1 MRIVADDNGH
11 LFNDVTLR
19 SSGDDSMPETS
30 DRKDDHIRII
40 EEEDV
45 ETSGTGFADVEFVH
59 EALPEIHRDEIDTT
73 TTLFGHEL
81 AVPIV
86 IESMTGGH
94 PNTTKINRAL
104 AEAAQEVGVAMGVG
118 SQRAGIELDDEDL
131 LESYTVVRDAAPDAF
146 LYGNVGAAQLLEY
159 DVDDVETAV
168 EMIDADAMAI
178 HLNFL
183 QEAVQPEGD
192 VDAQGCLEAI
202 EHIASDLSVPIVVK
216 ETGNGISRETARRL
230 ADADVDAID
239 VAGQGGTTWSGIE
252 SYRAAAVGADRQEK
266 VGQLFRAWGVPTA
279 VSTIEAANEH
289 DCVIASGGVRSGL
302 DVAKAVALGA
312 RAGGLAKPFLR
323 PAGQGTEA
331 VVDFLET
338 LALELRT
345 AMFVTGSASV
355 EDLREAEYV
364 VLGRTQEYLTQRR
377 Q

>member
-1 MRIVADDNGH
+1 
-11 LFNDVTLR
+11 
-19 SSGDDSMPETS
+19 MPETS

-81 AVPIV
+81 SAPIV

-192 VDAQGCLEAI
+192 VDAAGCLEAI
-202 EHIASDLSVPIVVK
+202 ERVASDLSVPIVVK

-230 ADADVDAID
+230 ADAGVDAID

-279 VSTIEAANEH
+279 VATTEASDEH

-302 DVAKAVALGA
+302 DVAKAIALGA

-331 VVDFLET
+331 VVDLLET
-338 LALELRT
+338 LELELRT
-345 AMFVTGSASV
+345 AMFVTGSASLA
-355 EDLREAEYV
+355 ELREAEYV
-364 VLGRTQEYLTQRR
+364 ILGRTREYLAQRDH
-377 Q
+377 